1 MIGGTCHV
9 FGSLL
14 ALVLL
19 SACTSDGGPTTR
31 GSTRVHL
38 PRCTEAPCFSAIVSY
53 ITQDDLPGALGIGCA
68 GLPDAPVEGFEP
80 LVWSHDAAT
89 ETWTFSCLDQE
100 TGWSLSASLTRPR
113 VQTGPCETFVG
124 EDLPTVLAPSV
135 AFDEV
140 VYRVTDGR
148 EQTWVISGQPR
159 PYCQFDS
166 VVPREELLA
175 LSFGLEVLG
184 EPIAE
189 GEEPY
194 LRLLGQVWLQV
205 PSP

>member
-1 MIGGTCHV
+1 MICSTRWTTRV
-9 FGSLL
+9 L

-31 GSTRVHL
+31 GSTRIHA

-53 ITQDDLPGALGIGCA
+53 ITEDDLPGTLGIGCA
-68 GLPDAPVEGFEP
+68 GLPEAPVEGFDP

-100 TGWSLSASLTRPR
+100 TGWSLSASLARPR
-113 VQTGPCETFVG
+113 VQTGPCNTFVG

-135 AFDEV
+135 ALDEGT
-140 VYRVTDGR
+140 YRVSDGSG
-148 EQTWVISGQPR
+148 QTWVIAAQP

-166 VVPREELLA
+166 VVPGEELLG
-175 LSFGLEVLG
+175 LSFSLEVPG
-184 EPIAE
+184 ESIAE
-189 GEEPY
+189 GKAPY
-194 LRLLGQVWLQV
+194 LWLVGQVWLQV
-205 PSP
+205 PSR